1 MSKSIT
7 LTIEWNKERA
17 LQASKALYDYE
28 MRHSFKRY
36 VGWLFIA
43 FMQFGI
49 VALFKEQNY
58 IGWLFIAL
66 MQFGIVALFKQQN
79 PLLLLLSSLLVAY
92 WYYGRWYLRYF
103 FLKRYYT
110 KQDLP
115 KSIIKISCDENS
127 LSIAN
132 KTLQWDEI
140 IWTIDTKAAI
150 LLQTK
155 EENFYI
161 PFDAFES
168 LDDLSYCTQLLKSKG
183 KL

>member
-28 MRHSFKRY
+28 MKHSPKR
-36 VGWLFIA
+36 
-43 FMQFGI
+43 
-49 VALFKEQNY
+49 Y
-58 IGWLFIAL
+58 IGWLFIAF

-92 WYYGRWYLRYF
+92 WYYGRWYLRCF

-110 KQDLP
+110 KQNFQ
-115 KSIIKISCDENS
+115 KSVITISCDESS
-127 LSIAN
+127 LDIAD
-132 KTLQWDEI
+132 KILQWDDI
-140 IWTIDTKAAI
+140 LQAIDTKAAL

-155 EENFYI
+155 EEIFYI
-161 PFDAFES
+161 PFDAFEN
-168 LDDLSYCTQLLKSKG
+168 LDDLSSCMQLLKSKG